1 MGNLSFKQNKD
12 RNDLSIVKTSSCGL
26 TEYWNQKR
34 QDFND
39 IYFNNN
45 NFPPADASDFRVT
58 TILDEGS
65 FGSVALTTHNR
76 TGTVHA
82 TKVIAKKKI
91 VKGHNVSIFQYLLQF
106 SSVKVSL
113 LDLLFSTLIITEFP
127 LASAYNEICIG
138 TYVLHFYIYLKSNI
152 I

>member
-1 MGNLSFKQNKD
+1 MGNLSFRQNKNS
-12 RNDLSIVKTSSCGL
+12 NDLSIDKTSSCGL

-39 IYFNNN
+39 NYFNNN

-91 VKGHNVSIFQYLLQF
+91 VKGHNVSIFLQYLSIAIF
-106 SSVKVSL
+106 K
-113 LDLLFSTLIITEFP
+113 
-127 LASAYNEICIG
+127 C
-138 TYVLHFYIYLKSNI
+138 
-152 I
+152 

>member
-1 MGNLSFKQNKD
+1 MGNSPSRQNNSKKD
-12 RNDLSIVKTSSCGL
+12 TSIDKASSCGL

-34 QDFND
+34 HDFND

-45 NFPPADASDFRVT
+45 NFSPAEASDFRVT

-65 FGSVALTTHNR
+65 FGSVALTTHNI

-91 VKGHNVSIFQYLLQF
+91 VEGHNVSIFLNIY
-106 SSVKVSL
+106 
-113 LDLLFSTLIITEFP
+113 IIF
-127 LASAYNEICIG
+127 
-138 TYVLHFYIYLKSNI
+138 
-152 I
+152 

>member
-1 MGNLSFKQNKD
+1 MGNLSFKQNKG
-12 RNDLSIVKTSSCGL
+12 RNDLLIGKTSSCGL

-34 QDFND
+34 QDFNEM
-39 IYFNNN
+39 YFNNK

-65 FGSVALTTHNR
+65 FGSVALTTHNI

-91 VKGHNVSIFQYLLQF
+91 VKGRNVSIF
-106 SSVKVSL
+106 
-113 LDLLFSTLIITEFP
+113 
-127 LASAYNEICIG
+127 
-138 TYVLHFYIYLKSNI
+138 
-152 I
+152 

>member
-1 MGNLSFKQNKD
+1 MGNLSFRQKNSRKD
-12 RNDLSIVKTSSCGL
+12 MTIGKTSSCGL

-45 NFPPADASDFRVT
+45 NCPPAEASDFRVT

-65 FGSVALTTHNR
+65 FGSVALTTHNI

-91 VKGHNVSIFQYLLQF
+91 VKGHNVSVASSDTGFHYLP
-106 SSVKVSL
+106 SL
-113 LDLLFSTLIITEFP
+113 
-127 LASAYNEICIG
+127 
-138 TYVLHFYIYLKSNI
+138 
-152 I
+152 

>member
-1 MGNLSFKQNKD
+1 MGNLSLRQNKG
-12 RNDLSIVKTSSCGL
+12 RNDLSIGKTSSCGL

-39 IYFNNN
+39 IYFNNS

-65 FGSVALTTHNR
+65 FGSVALTTHNK

-91 VKGHNVSIFQYLLQF
+91 VKGHNVSIFQYPLQF
-106 SSVKVSL
+106 ASVEDFNLKCRYWIYLFSL
-113 LDLLFSTLIITEFP
+113 L
-127 LASAYNEICIG
+127 
-138 TYVLHFYIYLKSNI
+138 
-152 I
+152 

>member
-1 MGNLSFKQNKD
+1 MGNLSFRQKKG
-12 RNDLSIVKTSSCGL
+12 RNDLSISKTSSCGL
-26 TEYWNQKR
+26 TEFWNQKR

-65 FGSVALTTHNR
+65 FGSVALTTHKR

-91 VKGHNVSIFQYLLQF
+91 VKGRNVSIFQYLLQF
-106 SSVKVSL
+106 ASVEVFDTGFTYFL
-113 LDLLFSTLIITEFP
+113 LCL
-127 LASAYNEICIG
+127 
-138 TYVLHFYIYLKSNI
+138 
-152 I
+152 